1 MTTTPVVGTTFF
13 GLDVSRLSDQLLHL
27 RRRVSKRVLL
37 LEFAPGLLRLAEA
50 VLTPD
55 GVQLNHIS
63 KVSLPD
69 EALERC
75 VPADPA
81 KMAGLLK
88 EVCREKGIPAHRV
101 AVVLSPEA
109 AFQRLVDLPAELTTE
124 QAREF
129 VLDPANGVQIPFPL
143 AQTDF
148 DLVPVV
154 PPPMA
159 NRPKGMRLYMLS
171 AIPQVLVD
179 QVIEML
185 RLADLELHLLELG
198 SFSQLRPIAADLITL
213 PPHQVDMLLE
223 LSPECSTLMF
233 VSSSGLLGSER
244 LASIRDFPEPEL
256 HEEQAKA
263 AIDAGLSAESI
274 TVQDD
279 RYLPLSDL
287 DLRVLVDDLRAAI
300 SRFLELFSGA
310 QFGSLRLTGINS
322 AHPLLADLL
331 ETSLSLKVIPC
342 RPLLAP
348 GVTGFAIDQVLVQ
361 TGLARLTGLGLALLP
376 HPQLLGFDPQNAQTA
391 SSIQDSSEVIDA
403 FHGAPTM
410 EPIPLKLGD
419 RDVSDFADEKDR
431 QQSDHQTGGFS
442 VVNNSDSAGAIDP
455 VIADEP
461 IEVPPQLDQKEQWP
475 SISGEVL
482 ADALSEEEFKLEAE
496 EAEVLGSV
504 EEVKAEEQWPSISGG
519 VLADALSEESEKELK
534 LETEEAEVLGTVE
547 EVEAEETWPSI
558 SGGALADALSEES
571 EKELKLEAL
580 EAEVLRS
587 IEEVEHEETWPS
599 IKGPSPT
606 DALAADV
613 ENQLPPLREEELV
626 SSELP
631 HSVEAENV
639 SDNSLQELRIPGV
652 PLNSANS
659 APKSVDSVIA
669 KKDESHSE
677 GSETSTLG
685 ELRFADE

>member
-13 GLDVSRLSDQLLHL
+13 GLDVSRLSEQLLHL

-69 EALERC
+69 EALDRC

-88 EVCREKGIPAHRV
+88 EVCREKAIPAHRV

-159 NRPKGMRLYMLS
+159 NRPKGMHLYMLS

-185 RLADLELHLLELG
+185 RLADLELQLLELG

-223 LSPECSTLMF
+223 LSPDCSTLMF

-256 HEEQAKA
+256 DEEQAKA

-287 DLRVLVDDLRAAI
+287 DLRVLVEDLRAAI
-300 SRFLELFSGA
+300 SRFMELFPGA

-376 HPQLLGFDPQNAQTA
+376 HPQLLGVDAKNEQTA
-391 SSIQDSSEVIDA
+391 HSILDSSVTIDSMKDV
-403 FHGAPTM
+403 PTM
-410 EPIPLKLGD
+410 EPIPIKSHDG
-419 RDVSDFADEKDR
+419 VTSDFTNDPEY
-431 QQSDHQTGGFS
+431 QQSDSSATAFPA
-442 VVNNSDSAGAIDP
+442 VNNSASSEAVDTF
-455 VIADEP
+455 VVADEL
-461 IEVPPQLDQKEQWP
+461 IDIPPE
-475 SISGEVL
+475 
-482 ADALSEEEFKLEAE
+482 SEPEEK
-496 EAEVLGSV
+496 
-504 EEVKAEEQWPSISGG
+504 WPSISGG
-519 VLADALSEESEKELK
+519 VLADVLSEESEEELK
-534 LETEEAEVLGTVE
+534 LEKEGVEALGVVE
-547 EVEAEETWPSI
+547 EVEQEEKWPSI
-558 SGGALADALSEES
+558 SGGVLADVLSEES
-571 EKELKLEAL
+571 EEELKLKTEGVEAL
-580 EAEVLRS
+580 GVV
-587 IEEVEHEETWPS
+587 EEVEQGEERSSLELPMS
-599 IKGPSPT
+599 T
-606 DALAADV
+606 DSSVDRI
-613 ENQLPPLREEELV
+613 ENHLPPSLKKEVVR
-626 SSELP
+626 SELA
-631 HSVEAENV
+631 SNDEVKDV
-639 SDNSLQELRIPGV
+639 SAASSPELRIPGV
-652 PLNSANS
+652 PLNSKNS
-659 APKSVDSVIA
+659 ESKTVDGDA
-669 KKDESHSE
+669 KNNTKNSSEDKDSSP
-677 GSETSTLG
+677 LG
-685 ELRFADE
+685 ELRFAEE